1 MSTPWTMTRL
11 VRWQV
16 RDWASCFLACR
27 FPLDDEP
34 DRYFTS
40 TPPPVPIRT
49 MVVDRKSIASRG
61 KEDSKKMSRQRKGEK
76 GENKRQEKRFSPQTS
91 DAAVENKMTDNPNWL
106 QFEDENYIVFCFNDG
121 AFDVTKN
128 GNSEASNRID
138 LVAARSRPVSRKLDY
153 GKDDKSVKRSSSEK
167 KLNGGP
173 PQKDEEE
180 QVDKESAMGE
190 SEAIC
195 DCRIV
200 AVSTES
206 SDSNHSDVSNG
217 SFAFPVLGLEWSGS
231 PVQMPKSE
239 GLQLRKHKSRC
250 VGFQCCKF

>member
-27 FPLDDEP
+27 FPLGKSNRKYQYLESIIFSCLCVIFRSVMLIVTRVSSYTDDEP

-91 DAAVENKMTDNPNWL
+91 DAAVETKMTDDPNWL

-121 AFDVTKN
+121 ASDVTKN

-138 LVAARSRPVSRKLDY
+138 LVAARSRPVSRK
-153 GKDDKSVKRSSSEK
+153 VK
-167 KLNGGP
+167 
-173 PQKDEEE
+173 
-180 QVDKESAMGE
+180 
-190 SEAIC
+190 I
-195 DCRIV
+195 
-200 AVSTES
+200 
-206 SDSNHSDVSNG
+206 
-217 SFAFPVLGLEWSGS
+217 
-231 PVQMPKSE
+231 
-239 GLQLRKHKSRC
+239 
-250 VGFQCCKF
+250 